1 MSTIRRQSILSSI
14 VVYLGFVLGFVN
26 TFLFTREGSF
36 STEEY
41 GLVQAFVAFGNILA
55 SCATLGMPAYIS
67 KFFPYYN
74 DRLPP
79 NKNEM
84 LTVALLIATAGYGV
98 VLLLGVLFKD
108 VVLQR
113 FDNAP
118 LLQHYYYWIFPFG
131 YGITVFN
138 ILEAYSWH
146 LKLPVVTNFLKEFV
160 FRLVTTV
167 LIIAST
173 VALLFSFQGFVPIY
187 SFSYLLIAL
196 GLLAWLLAT
205 KRVAFVFSISNVS
218 RRFKKKILLL
228 CTFVWSGG
236 LIFNFAGS
244 FDTII
249 ITAVLPNGLA
259 AAGIF
264 SLAQNISSL
273 IQAPQRAMI
282 SATIGPLSQSWKD
295 KDLDRIQRIYQRSS
309 INMLLFSTAMFSLI
323 WLNFEDG
330 VLTFNL
336 KQEYLSAKTAFFFLG
351 LAKVIDMGTGVNGQ
365 IIATSTMWRFDF
377 FSGMILLGL
386 MFPLSFILTRS
397 LGVEGP
403 AIANLISFTVYN
415 TVRYTFLYRK
425 HGMQPFNRATVITL
439 LLAAVCFVIPYFLF
453 RDQLGLAAL
462 FLRSSVFIVLFAAG
476 TTALK
481 LTPDLEPVMQTVRKR
496 LTRK

>member
-1 MSTIRRQSILSSI
+1 MSTIRRQSILSSV

-36 STEEY
+36 TTEEY
-41 GLVQAFVAFGNILA
+41 GLAQTFVAIANILA

-79 NKNEM
+79 QKNEM
-84 LTVALLIATAGYGV
+84 LTIALLIATVGYGV
-98 VLLLGVLFKD
+98 VLLLGVLLKD
-108 VVLQR
+108 AVLER
-113 FDNAP
+113 FANAP

-131 YGITVFN
+131 YGLTIFN

-160 FRLVTTV
+160 FRLITTV

-173 VALLFSFQGFVPIY
+173 VALLFSFRGFVAFY

-196 GLLAWLLAT
+196 GLLGWLVAT
-205 KRVAFVFSISNVS
+205 KRVSFVFSISKVS
-218 RRFKKKILLL
+218 SRFKKKILML

-273 IQAPQRAMI
+273 IQAPQRAMV
-282 SATIGPLSQSWKD
+282 SATIGPLSKSWKD
-295 KDLDRIQRIYQRSS
+295 KDLERIQRIYQRSS

-336 KQEYLSAKTAFFFLG
+336 KQDYLSAQTAFFFLG
-351 LAKVIDMGTGVNGQ
+351 LAKVVDMGTGVNGQ

-386 MFPLSFILTRS
+386 MFPLSFILTRQ

-403 AIANLISFTVYN
+403 AIANLISFSVYN
-415 TVRYTFLYRK
+415 AVRYIFLYRR
-425 HGMQPFNRATVITL
+425 HGMQPFNRASVLTL
-439 LLAAVCFVIPYFLF
+439 LLAAVCFVITYFLF
-453 RDQLGLAAL
+453 KDQQGLVPI
-462 FLRSSVFIVLFAAG
+462 FLRSTVFVVLFASG
-476 TTALK
+476 TIFMK
-481 LTPDLEPVMQTVRKR
+481 LTPDLEPIMSTIRKR
-496 LTRK
+496 LTGK